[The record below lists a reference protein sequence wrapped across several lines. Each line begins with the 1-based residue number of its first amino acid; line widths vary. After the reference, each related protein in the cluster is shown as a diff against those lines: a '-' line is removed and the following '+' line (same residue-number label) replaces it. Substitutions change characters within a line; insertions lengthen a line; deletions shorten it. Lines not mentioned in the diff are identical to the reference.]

1 MKQKITIAFIFIFIQ
16 FMSFAQKPTD
26 LASKAGAG
34 NMNIGRYYGKIVDAN
49 KKGIDG
55 ATLQIKGSK
64 YDPITKKTSETILGT
79 QLSASN
85 GDFSFE
91 NLPVIGN
98 LKLVISAIGYKKI
111 ENTLSFNIKMGG
123 GQSMQQMMAMVDKD
137 LGNIKLEEDPT
148 DLKSVTVTSTAR
160 PQFEM
165 GIDRKIFNV
174 DKNLV
179 SSGQTAVEVMK
190 SIPNLNVDI
199 DGNVTLRNATPTL
212 LIDNRPTTLTMDQIP
227 ADIIDKVEI
236 ITNPSAKYDA
246 SGGNAGILNIVLKK
260 NRKNGYNGGIRTGID
275 MRGKFSGG
283 GDLNIRD
290 SKLNFSL
297 SANSFGRKSISNST
311 NNRQILGTALPTF
324 ANTVNDGK
332 SNGSF
337 NLFRAGFDYLPD
349 NRNTFSLYGNISKG
363 GSLSSGDQVIDSLIG
378 NLKKSYTLNNSA
390 DFSYLNKGAQ
400 ISFKH
405 LFAERGHEI
414 TADFNYNASTGDTW
428 SKINSTILNQQSN
441 GIGDRTTYT
450 TNIDYARE
458 FKNEVK
464 FEAGFRLNVRSD
476 FNSRDQFRNNIYL
489 SSISNKFKYGE
500 DVGAGYVNLNG
511 KKNKFSYQLGLR
523 AENRTFTVD
532 VQNFKGKDSL
542 HFKTSLPISFFP
554 SAFVTYKINDKQDM
568 QLNYSKRISAPDFF
582 QLQPFP
588 DYSDPQNISV
598 GNPGL
603 KPQFTHSF
611 EFGYNN
617 AYQKGSN
624 FLANVYYKYSTDLI
638 TNYVYKAINPTTNDS
653 AYYSSYINAN
663 TAITYGVELSNKTTI
678 NKWWDV
684 NLSFN
689 LFNSSI
695 QATIPGQNVNN
706 DLVSWF
712 SKMNH
717 NFKLPKGYSIQV
729 SGQYQAKTILPPGG
743 GAGGTGRGFGG
754 GGFGGGPQSTAQ
766 GYNLPYFDSD
776 IAIKKEWTLTG
787 GRSANVSISVSDP
800 FKTRVTKTYS
810 ESLYFVQNVTRI
822 RDQQF
827 FRINFSYRFGK
838 FDVNLLRRKNN
849 RMEDGGSM
857 EQVQ

>member
-1 MKQKITIAFIFIFIQ
+1 MKQKIIIAFLFIFTHLV
-16 FMSFAQKPTD
+16 SFAQRPTD
-26 LASKAGAG
+26 LAPKAAAG
-34 NMNIGRYYGKIVDAN
+34 NMNMGRYYGKIVDAN

-55 ATLQIKGSK
+55 ATLQIKGTK
-64 YDPITKKTSETILGT
+64 YDPVTKKTSETILGT

-91 NLPVIGN
+91 NLPVMGN

-174 DKNLV
+174 DKNIV

-190 SIPNLNVDI
+190 NIPNLNVDI

-290 SKLNFSL
+290 SKVNFSL
-297 SANSFGRKSISNST
+297 SANSFGRKSVSNST
-311 NNRQILGTALPTF
+311 NNREILGTSLPSF
-324 ANTVNDGK
+324 VNTINDGK

-337 NLFRAGFDYLPD
+337 NTYRGGLDYLPD
-349 NRNTFSLYGNISKG
+349 NRNTFSLYGTISQG

-378 NLKKSYTLNNSA
+378 NLKKSYTLTNSS
-390 DFSYLNKGAQ
+390 DFNYLNKGAQ

-414 TADFNYNASTGDTW
+414 TADINYNGSNIDTW
-428 SKINSTILNQQSN
+428 SKINSSFLNQESI

-489 SSISNKFKYGE
+489 GSISNKFKFGE
-500 DVGAGYVNLNG
+500 DIAAGYVNLNG

-523 AENRTFTVD
+523 AESRTMTINVL
-532 VQNFKGKDSL
+532 NFAGKDSL
-542 HFKTSLPISFFP
+542 NRKISIPVSLFP
-554 SAFVTYKINDKQDM
+554 SAFVTYKINDKADM

-582 QLQPFP
+582 NYNPF
-588 DYSDPQNISV
+588 QTIV
-598 GNPGL
+598 IH
-603 KPQFTHSF
+603 KI
-611 EFGYNN
+611 
-617 AYQKGSN
+617 
-624 FLANVYYKYSTDLI
+624 LA
-638 TNYVYKAINPTTNDS
+638 
-653 AYYSSYINAN
+653 
-663 TAITYGVELSNKTTI
+663 
-678 NKWWDV
+678 
-684 NLSFN
+684 
-689 LFNSSI
+689 
-695 QATIPGQNVNN
+695 
-706 DLVSWF
+706 
-712 SKMNH
+712 
-717 NFKLPKGYSIQV
+717 
-729 SGQYQAKTILPPGG
+729 
-743 GAGGTGRGFGG
+743 
-754 GGFGGGPQSTAQ
+754 
-766 GYNLPYFDSD
+766 
-776 IAIKKEWTLTG
+776 
-787 GRSANVSISVSDP
+787 
-800 FKTRVTKTYS
+800 
-810 ESLYFVQNVTRI
+810 
-822 RDQQF
+822 
-827 FRINFSYRFGK
+827 
-838 FDVNLLRRKNN
+838 
-849 RMEDGGSM
+849 
-857 EQVQ
+857 

>member
-1 MKQKITIAFIFIFIQ
+1 MKQKIIIAFLFF
-16 FMSFAQKPTD
+16 FTHLVSFAQRPTD
-26 LASKAGAG
+26 LAPKAAAG
-34 NMNIGRYYGKIVDAN
+34 NMNMGRYYGKIVDAN

-55 ATLQIKGSK
+55 ATLQIKGTK
-64 YDPITKKTSETILGT
+64 YDPVTKKTSETILGT

-91 NLPVIGN
+91 NLPVMGN
-98 LKLVISAIGYKKI
+98 LKLVISAIGFKKI

-174 DKNLV
+174 DKNIV

-190 SIPNLNVDI
+190 NIPNLNVDI

-260 NRKNGYNGGIRTGID
+260 NRKNGYNGGIRAGID

-297 SANSFGRKSISNST
+297 SANSFGRKSITNST

-324 ANTVNDGK
+324 ANTTNDGK

-337 NLFRAGFDYLPD
+337 NTYRGGLDYLPD
-349 NRNTFSLYGNISKG
+349 NRNTFSLYGTISQG
-363 GSLSSGDQVIDSLIG
+363 GSLSSGDQFIDSLIG
-378 NLKKSYTLNNSA
+378 NLKKGYTLTNSSN
-390 DFSYLNKGAQ
+390 FNYVNKGAQ

-414 TADFNYNASTGDTW
+414 TADFNYNGSSLDTW
-428 SKINSTILNQQSN
+428 SKINSSFLNQQSN

-464 FEAGFRLNVRSD
+464 FEAGFRMNVRSD

-489 SSISNKFKYGE
+489 GSISNKFKFGE
-500 DVGAGYVNLNG
+500 DVAAGYVNLNG

-523 AENRTFTVD
+523 AESRTMTINVL
-532 VQNFKGKDSL
+532 NFAGKDSL
-542 HFKTSLPISFFP
+542 NRKISIPVSLFP
-554 SAFVTYKINDKQDM
+554 SAFVTYKINDKADM

-598 GNPGL
+598 GNPNL
-603 KPQFTHSF
+603 SPQFTHSF

-624 FLANVYYKYSTDLI
+624 FLANVYYKYSTNLI
-638 TNYVYKAINPTTNDS
+638 TNYVYKAINPLTNDS

-663 TAITYGVELSNKTTI
+663 TAITYGLELSNKTTI

-743 GAGGTGRGFGG
+743 SAGGSGRSFG

-776 IAIKKEWTLTG
+776 IAIKKEFTLSG
-787 GRSANVSISVSDP
+787 GRTANVSISVSDP
-800 FKTRVTKTYS
+800 FKTRITKTYS
-810 ESLYFVQNVTRI
+810 ESLYFIQNVTRI

-857 EQVQ
+857 EQAQ

>member
-16 FMSFAQKPTD
+16 LISFAQRPTD
-26 LASKAGAG
+26 LAPKAGAG
-34 NMNIGRYYGKIVDAN
+34 NMNMGRYYGKIVDAN

-55 ATLQIKGSK
+55 ATLQIKGTK

-79 QLSASN
+79 QLTASN

-91 NLPVIGN
+91 NLPVMGN

-123 GQSMQQMMAMVDKD
+123 GQSMQEMMAMVDKD

-174 DKNLV
+174 DKNIV

-297 SANSFGRKSISNST
+297 SANSFGRKSITNST

-324 ANTVNDGK
+324 ANTTNDGK
-332 SNGSF
+332 RNGSF
-337 NLFRAGFDYLPD
+337 NTYRGGLDYLPD
-349 NRNTFSLYGNISKG
+349 NRNTFSLYGTISQG

-378 NLKKSYTLNNSA
+378 NLKKNYTLSNSSN
-390 DFSYLNKGAQ
+390 FNYLNNGTQ

-405 LFAERGHEI
+405 LFAEKGHEI
-414 TADFNYNASTGDTW
+414 TADFNYNGSSLDTW
-428 SKINSTILNQQSN
+428 SKINSSFLNQQSN

-458 FKNEVK
+458 FKNEIK

-476 FNSRDQFRNNIYL
+476 FNSRDQFRNNIFL
-489 SSISNKFKYGE
+489 GSISNKFKFGE
-500 DVGAGYVNLNG
+500 DVTAGYVNLNG
-511 KKNKFSYQLGLR
+511 KKINL
-523 AENRTFTVD
+523 
-532 VQNFKGKDSL
+532 
-542 HFKTSLPISFFP
+542 
-554 SAFVTYKINDKQDM
+554 VTN
-568 QLNYSKRISAPDFF
+568 
-582 QLQPFP
+582 
-588 DYSDPQNISV
+588 
-598 GNPGL
+598 
-603 KPQFTHSF
+603 
-611 EFGYNN
+611 
-617 AYQKGSN
+617 
-624 FLANVYYKYSTDLI
+624 
-638 TNYVYKAINPTTNDS
+638 
-653 AYYSSYINAN
+653 
-663 TAITYGVELSNKTTI
+663 
-678 NKWWDV
+678 WD
-684 NLSFN
+684 
-689 LFNSSI
+689 
-695 QATIPGQNVNN
+695 
-706 DLVSWF
+706 
-712 SKMNH
+712 
-717 NFKLPKGYSIQV
+717 
-729 SGQYQAKTILPPGG
+729 
-743 GAGGTGRGFGG
+743 
-754 GGFGGGPQSTAQ
+754 
-766 GYNLPYFDSD
+766 
-776 IAIKKEWTLTG
+776 
-787 GRSANVSISVSDP
+787 
-800 FKTRVTKTYS
+800 
-810 ESLYFVQNVTRI
+810 
-822 RDQQF
+822 
-827 FRINFSYRFGK
+827 
-838 FDVNLLRRKNN
+838 
-849 RMEDGGSM
+849 
-857 EQVQ
+857 